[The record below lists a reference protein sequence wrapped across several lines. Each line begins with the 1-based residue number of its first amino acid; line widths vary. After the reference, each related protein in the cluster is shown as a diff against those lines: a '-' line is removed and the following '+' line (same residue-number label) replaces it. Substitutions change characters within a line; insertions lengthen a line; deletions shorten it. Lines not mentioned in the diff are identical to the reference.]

1 VRKDDVNNHP
11 NYDIAI
17 RCQGL
22 SKRFGD
28 IEAVKSLNLDIP
40 KGTVFGF
47 VGRNGAGKTTTIR
60 LLAGLANPTQGS
72 AWINGVETTNGDS
85 IARDQFGY
93 LPQNPSFY
101 TWMTSTEFLDYI
113 GRLYQMPT
121 DGRSQRI
128 GELLELV
135 ELQTAAKR
143 RIGGFS
149 GGMIQRLGIAQALIH
164 QPPVLL
170 LDEPT
175 SALDPAGRYEVLDL
189 IDKLRGQVTVF
200 VSSHI
205 LQDVERIS
213 DIIGIIHKGEL
224 ILVSERDELLDKYPV
239 NVVELKINRI
249 SLPLPSTFLTS
260 LEANPW
266 VSGIT
271 EECNTMRITV
281 SDITLGKQMLLPL
294 MVEQGVILDKFEWVR
309 PSLEEIFLKISA

>member
-1 VRKDDVNNHP
+1 VNNQP
-11 NYDIAI
+11 NSDIAI
-17 RCQGL
+17 RCQRL
-22 SKRFGD
+22 CKRFGEV
-28 IEAVKSLNLDIP
+28 EAVKSLNLEIP
-40 KGTVFGF
+40 KGIVFGF

-60 LLAGLANPTQGS
+60 LLAGLAKPTQGS

-85 IARDQFGY
+85 IAREQFGY
-93 LPQNPSFY
+93 LPQKPSFY

-121 DGRSQRI
+121 DSRNQRI
-128 GELLELV
+128 GEILEIV
-135 ELQTAAKR
+135 ELQTVAKR
-143 RIGGFS
+143 RIGSFS

-224 ILVSERDELLDKYPV
+224 ILVAGRDELLDKYPV

-271 EECNTMRITV
+271 EEGNNIRITV
-281 SDITLGKQMLLPL
+281 SDITVGKQMLLPIT
-294 MVEQGVILDKFEWVR
+294 VEQGIILDKFEWVR